1 MRKQGEERGE
11 SNNVVWFIEKT
22 RGRVRVSGDE
32 NVELLFGSEQN
43 EQDPD

>member
-11 SNNVVWFIEKT
+11 SNTVVWFIEKI
-22 RGRVRVSGDE
+22 RGRVRGDE